1 MNSEQPKS
9 PGLSVLLILDWWDWE
24 YWEEIFGFFSQSPK
38 NILCWCQISALYPHV
53 VEHGENLGK
62 SSKDG
67 IILTHGD
74 TNKHSHTLAGL
85 RFGFPKSSSS
95 NSSYL
100 VIFWGVC
107 SLNQE
112 LQESSSS
119 WVQLGENSERIFI
132 YSLCPE
138 LCSNYDKTNLFRVL
152 PIAMETHMENSS
164 PRPLSMRNPGVQPS
178 LTDFLLQ
185 ILGEKS

>member
-1 MNSEQPKS
+1 METLINTPTLWQGS
-9 PGLSVLLILDWWDWE
+9 GLVIL
-24 YWEEIFGFFSQSPK
+24 
-38 NILCWCQISALYPHV
+38 NHRHC
-53 VEHGENLGK
+53 
-62 SSKDG
+62 
-67 IILTHGD
+67 
-74 TNKHSHTLAGL
+74 
-85 RFGFPKSSSS
+85 S

-178 LTDFLLQ
+178 LTDSCSRFWERNPENGDISLVNPALVEQWESSQEREEMLWLSWDIQPSALQ
-185 ILGEKS
+185 S